1 MKQDQINDL
10 IEKYVAGTAS
20 CAEQEQLHHWY
31 RSTAYSNAEYP
42 DQEELVQK
50 RMLERLER
58 EITPVRKTKILIR
71 RVAVAA
77 SVLICLSVAFYFY
90 NSRYKISGQ
99 GAAGISSDIDP
110 GSNKAILTFS
120 NGHKINLSGV
130 KSGIVINT
138 ADLTYNDGS
147 KVQVSPRAEDLIPGP
162 VVGSGPSSQKEMMIS
177 TPEGGTYQVILPD
190 STRVWL
196 NAASSLKFP
205 ATFSGLE
212 SRKVELNGEAYFEVA
227 KLTRKSKTLAVARIP
242 FIVVSNGQ
250 EVEVLGTHFNIN
262 AYPDQA
268 TTKTSLLEG
277 LIRIKNDNGNVVLK
291 PGQQAI
297 SMTKGIE
304 LVSGDAEDAIA
315 WKNGYFMF
323 DNEDLASVMTKLC
336 RWYNVEVNYEDETVK
351 NVKYYGT
358 ISRFEKISKVLTK
371 LETTGN
377 LKFEVKGKTVNVSEK

>member
-1 MKQDQINDL
+1 MEQDQINSL
-10 IEKYVAGTAS
+10 IEKYIAGTAS
-20 CAEQEQLHHWY
+20 GAELEQLHHWY
-31 RSTAYSNAEYP
+31 RSTAYSAAEYP

-50 RMLERLER
+50 RMLDRLDR

-77 SVLICLSVAFYFY
+77 SVLICLGMAFYFY
-90 NSRYKISGQ
+90 NSRYKTSGTGIAQISN
-99 GAAGISSDIDP
+99 DIDP
-110 GSNKAILTFS
+110 GGNKAILTLA
-120 NGHKINLSGV
+120 NGNKINLSGV
-130 KSGIVINT
+130 KTGIVVNT
-138 ADLTYNDGS
+138 LDLTYNDGS
-147 KVQVSPRAEDLIPGP
+147 KVQVSPRTEDSNPGTMP
-162 VVGSGPSSQKEMMIS
+162 GSGPSSQKEMTVS
-177 TPEGGTYQVILPD
+177 TPQGGTYQVILPD

-227 KLTRKSKTLAVARIP
+227 KLTRKSKTSSETRIP
-242 FIVVSNGQ
+242 FFVVSKGQ

-262 AYPDQA
+262 AYSDQTA
-268 TTKTSLLEG
+268 TKTSLLEG
-277 LIRIKNDNGNVVLK
+277 IIRIKNDNGNALLK

-297 SMTKGIE
+297 SMAKGIE
-304 LVSGDAEDAIA
+304 LVNGDAEDAIA

-336 RWYNVEVNYEDETVK
+336 RWYNVEVNYEDEAVK

-377 LKFEVKGKTVNVSEK
+377 LKFEVKGKTVHVSEK